1 MLLQVASEVLVGAV
15 AAAPALVAA
24 RARTAAAEVAA
35 AAVACGLVAPAKAAL
50 HAHAVRRLAALD
62 TEEDA
67 VRAEALRLAR
77 LLRADT
83 PMYGAAAGTAT
94 ATEALNQPLL
104 LAVDAW
110 CGHVARV
117 EALCQRLEAVGEVL
131 HAVVCRRYVCDWRTT
146 HGGCDGEAALAL
158 AAVAVGVAA
167 GVAFTPRTAAEC
179 AVCFQLAEAVG
190 AAAGAPRAA
199 PPPLPG
205 GLLLAVPAAAARA
218 RSAPG
223 KRGGRELGLPCE
235 RVATYQAGDGDD
247 DADGGGWAR
256 QVRVAGATGHF
267 SVVVAVVAMD
277 REEYGGS

>member
-1 MLLQVASEVLVGAV
+1 MLQVASEVLVGAV

-50 HAHAVRRLAALD
+50 HAHAVRRLAGLD

-77 LLRADT
+77 ALRADT
-83 PMYGAAAGTAT
+83 PMYGAGT

-146 HGGCDGEAALAL
+146 HGVCDGEAALAL

-190 AAAGAPRAA
+190 AAAGAPRVPA
-199 PPPLPG
+199 PLLPG

-223 KRGGRELGLPCE
+223 KRGGRELGVPCE
-235 RVATYQAGDGDD
+235 RVVTYQASYRDGEE
-247 DADGGGWAR
+247 GGWAR
-256 QVRVAGATGHF
+256 QVRVAVATGD
-267 SVVVAVVAMD
+267 SAVVAVVAMD
-277 REEYGGS
+277 REEYGGT

>member
-1 MLLQVASEVLVGAV
+1 MPLWVLLQVASEVLVGAV

-50 HAHAVRRLAALD
+50 HAHAVRRLAGLD
-62 TEEDA
+62 TEEGA

-77 LLRADT
+77 ALRADT
-83 PMYGAAAGTAT
+83 PMYGAATAT

-167 GVAFTPRTAAEC
+167 GDAFTPRTAAEA

-190 AAAGAPRAA
+190 AAAGAPRAM

-235 RVATYQAGDGDD
+235 REVTYQAGDGDD
-247 DADGGGWAR
+247 DGDAD
-256 QVRVAGATGHF
+256 
-267 SVVVAVVAMD
+267 
-277 REEYGGS
+277 EL

>member
-1 MLLQVASEVLVGAV
+1 MQVASEVLVGAV

-50 HAHAVRRLAALD
+50 HAHAVRRLAGLD

-77 LLRADT
+77 ALRADT
-83 PMYGAAAGTAT
+83 PMYGAGT

-146 HGGCDGEAALAL
+146 HGVCDGEAALAL

-190 AAAGAPRAA
+190 AAAGAPRVPA
-199 PPPLPG
+199 PLLPG

-223 KRGGRELGLPCE
+223 KRGGRELGVPCE
-235 RVATYQAGDGDD
+235 RVVTYQASYRDGEE
-247 DADGGGWAR
+247 GGWAR
-256 QVRVAGATGHF
+256 QVRVAVATGD
-267 SVVVAVVAMD
+267 SAVVAVVAMD
-277 REEYGGS
+277 REEYGGT